1 MFFNDKITALSHLNW
16 AGCLIKHP
24 ALLNFEGN
32 KIMKKYLAN
41 IISSSRILC
50 AITLF
55 FFSEISSLFMLIY
68 FYCGLS
74 DFVDGPIARKLGT
87 ISLLGAK
94 LDTAG
99 DVITYFALTKIL
111 YLESVFPVW
120 GLIWLAAALVGLV
133 ISAIISKIRLGKFY
147 FVHSLF
153 GKIFGASA
161 FMFPFAIKIMK
172 ADLYMAV
179 VCSMASIAAVE
190 SIIIQL
196 KSKELKTDV
205 ISVKKM

>member
-1 MFFNDKITALSHLNW
+1 
-16 AGCLIKHP
+16 
-24 ALLNFEGN
+24 
-32 KIMKKYLAN
+32 MKKHLAN

-50 AITLF
+50 AVALF
-55 FFSEISSLFMLIY
+55 FFSEITSLFMLIY
-68 FYCGLS
+68 FYCGFS

-111 YLESVFPVW
+111 YLESVIPVW
-120 GLIWLAAALVGLV
+120 GLIWLAVALAGLV
-133 ISAIISKIRLGKFY
+133 ISAVISKVRLGKFY

-153 GKIFGASA
+153 GKIFGAAA
-161 FMFPFAIKIMK
+161 FLFPFAIKMLK

-179 VCSMASIAAVE
+179 VCSIASIAAVE

-196 KSKELKTDV
+196 RSREIKTDV
-205 ISVKKM
+205 ISLRKN